1 MESNEIEQEQPA
13 VETPVYIDDEPT
25 TPVVEETVAVEP
37 TDEPE
42 QPAAET
48 VAVEPT
54 DDEAAMIAASQA
66 TNAKHIAVAA
76 ATIEQAVPDSQVSL
90 LQELEDL
97 AEEIGGVRQE
107 QILAI
112 SMRMR
117 AVLAAVG

>member
-1 MESNEIEQEQPA
+1 MEPN
-13 VETPVYIDDEPT
+13 ETPVYIEDDATAT
-25 TPVVEETVAVEP
+25 TEETVAV
-37 TDEPE
+37 T
-42 QPAAET
+42 
-48 VAVEPT
+48 PT

-66 TNAKHIAVAA
+66 ANAKHVAVAE

-117 AVLAAVG
+117 AVLAAVA

>member
-1 MESNEIEQEQPA
+1 MENEKK
-13 VETPVYIDDEPT
+13 ETPVYIDDEDQSASTDT
-25 TPVVEETVAVEP
+25 TETLDTSETVD
-37 TDEPE
+37 TT
-42 QPAAET
+42 ET

-66 TNAKHIAVAA
+66 ANAKHVAVAE
-76 ATIEQAVPDSQVSL
+76 ATIEQTVPDSQVSL
-90 LQELEDL
+90 LKELEDL
-97 AEEIGGVRQE
+97 AEDIGGVRQE